1 MLTSLQCP
9 FYHFNHMCG
18 CEKDQNIR
26 RMTCHD
32 KVQIL
37 DLARR
42 SFAIIITQPWILV
55 ELLQSLDSPPS
66 SPASQCGNFTT
77 GQYYVDITPPGGGS
91 STTVLVGPVG

>member
-18 CEKDQNIR
+18 CEKEQNIR

-77 GQYYVDITPPGGGS
+77 GQYYVDITPGGGS
-91 STTVLVGPVG
+91 STTVLQGPVR